1 MVKCVKNHY
10 ILGKK
15 PMGVCMIFCAKKATA
30 DFIRHN
36 PGADSAVTFWLKI
49 PKAGHEY
56 QQAHRHVRDPIG
68 NLS

>member
-1 MVKCVKNHY
+1 MF
-10 ILGKK
+10 
-15 PMGVCMIFCAKKATA
+15 FCAKKANA

-36 PGADSAVTFWLKI
+36 PGVDSAVTFWLKI

>member
-1 MVKCVKNHY
+1 
-10 ILGKK
+10 
-15 PMGVCMIFCAKKATA
+15 MGACMIFCAKKANA

-36 PGADSAVTFWLKI
+36 PGPDSAVTFWLKI

-68 NLS
+68 NPS

>member
-1 MVKCVKNHY
+1 MQKNGNFY
-10 ILGKK
+10 MKK
-15 PMGVCMIFCAKKATA
+15 LICEGEYMFFCAKKANA
-30 DFIRHN
+30 GFIRHN
-36 PGADSAVTFWLKI
+36 PGVDSAVTFWLKI